1 MIVVALTTVMFVAGL
16 FMPKSTAVP
25 GVKPVPVIVTNVLPP
40 SGPADGLI
48 ADTVGAYVK
57 TSYGDVADVPPAA
70 ITVDV
75 YRARARRSH
84 AAMDVPLA
92 TLKVVAGLSAP
103 KSTAETSLKPVPVIV
118 TQMSPAA
125 GPLDGLM

>member
-1 MIVVALTTVMFVAGL
+1 
-16 FMPKSTAVP
+16 MPKLNRFVP

-70 ITVDV
+70 MTVTSTV
-75 YRARARRSH
+75 PVPAGAS

-118 TQMSPAA
+118 TQMPPAA
-125 GPLDGLM
+125 GPLDGLMEVVRVGAGS